1 MNESILVNSFSLTSY
16 YIEIFFDEQILSN
29 ATCFFI
35 RRNGK
40 LFLVTNW
47 HVVSGRN
54 ADTKECLNSQGAIPN
69 KLKIYLP
76 QKMENGDF
84 AIELNRYCEIPL
96 CDSEDNRLWFELEK
110 NGRMVDIALIPIKE
124 EEINGDYLPVEE
136 AEEPFNE
143 DTKVEIAEDVFIIG
157 FPFGRI
163 GGIVPIW
170 KRGSVAS
177 EPMLDMEDMPF
188 FYVDTAT
195 KEGMSGS
202 PVIYYKSRPM
212 TLLGEG
218 KMSRYFTKFV
228 GVYSGRLK
236 TSAGN
241 DPQLGRVWKASVIA
255 EIIEKGNCEEDN
267 HEIL

>member
-1 MNESILVNSFSLTSY
+1 
-16 YIEIFFDEQILSN
+16 
-29 ATCFFI
+29 
-35 RRNGK
+35 
-40 LFLVTNW
+40 
-47 HVVSGRN
+47 
-54 ADTKECLNSQGAIPN
+54 
-69 KLKIYLP
+69 
-76 QKMENGDF
+76 
-84 AIELNRYCEIPL
+84 
-96 CDSEDNRLWFELEK
+96 
-110 NGRMVDIALIPIKE
+110 MVDVALIPIKE
-124 EEINGDYLPVEE
+124 EEINGHHLTVEE

-177 EPMLDMEDMPF
+177 EPILDMEDMPF

-255 EIIEKGNCEEDN
+255 EIK
-267 HEIL
+267 LYR

>member
-1 MNESILVNSFSLTSY
+1 MNAPIPVNSFSLVSY
-16 YIEIFFDEQILSN
+16 YVEIFFNEEKLSN

-54 ADTKECLNSQGAIPN
+54 ADTKECLDSHGALPN

-76 QKMENGDF
+76 QKMEKGDF
-84 AIELNRYCEIPL
+84 AFELNRYCEIPL
-96 CDSEDNRLWFELEK
+96 CDSEDNRRWFELEK

-136 AEEPFNE
+136 VEEPFNE
-143 DTKVEIAEDVFIIG
+143 NTKVEIAEDVFIIG

-195 KEGMSGS
+195 KKGMSGS
-202 PVIYYKSRPM
+202 PVIYYKSRPV
-212 TLLGEG
+212 TLLREG

-236 TSAGN
+236 TSTGN
-241 DPQLGRVWKASVIA
+241 DPQLGRVWKTSVIA
-255 EIIEKGNCEEDN
+255 EILDSNCKEDN